1 MNMRT
6 ALSDDQ
12 LLAQRQARTGR
23 TVATVPGNGA
33 PPEPGLARPAADPG
47 GARPTA
53 PQRDPFG
60 NPFGGAS
67 GGTEDIA
74 PAPVPA
80 APQGFDAQAAFNA
93 MQQQLDA
100 ALGRVAPL
108 QQQLEQYRS
117 TAETLQASNA
127 ALQAKLMEV
136 QDATTKR
143 AAQEAAASFDPFEG
157 MSADELAM
165 IDPAVISAM
174 RRSAQAALAKA
185 TVQVGDPRALIAQT
199 LQERDTR
206 QLKAFQQSVSE
217 ELQLLQLGSDPKF
230 QQFLSTDDSA
240 DMLLNSFAQATDI
253 DAAQKLAT
261 RVRTMLK
268 RYRAAAP
275 GASAS
280 AGNNT
285 PDPQDRLSAHM
296 SRSGNQSAAPGANGQ
311 TRNVL
316 TPEQVKDIRRQAQAL
331 TRQRRFKD
339 AQALLDK
346 LS

>member
-6 ALSDDQ
+6 ALSDEQ
-12 LLAQRQARTGR
+12 LLAQRQARIGR
-23 TVATVPGNGA
+23 TAVTTPGNGA
-33 PPEPGLARPAADPG
+33 PPEPGLARPASDPG
-47 GARPTA
+47 VARPA
-53 PQRDPFG
+53 VPQRDPFSG
-60 NPFGGAS
+60 LPVGA
-67 GGTEDIA
+67 EDFTPEPAPAA
-74 PAPVPA
+74 PAP
-80 APQGFDAQAAFNA
+80 QQQFDAQSAFTA

-165 IDPAVISAM
+165 IDPAVISVM

-185 TVQVGDPRALIAQT
+185 TAQVGDPRALIAQT
-199 LQERDTR
+199 LQERDAR
-206 QLKAFQQSVSE
+206 QLKAFQQSVNE
-217 ELQLLQLGSDPKF
+217 ELQLVQLGSDPKF

-240 DMLLNSFAQATDI
+240 DMLLNSFVQATDI

-268 RYRAAAP
+268 RYRAATPSSAP
-275 GASAS
+275 
-280 AGNNT
+280 AGNNGT

-316 TPEQVKDIRRQAQAL
+316 TPEQVQGIRKQAQTL
-331 TRQRRFKD
+331 TRQRKFKE
-339 AQALLDK
+339 AQALLDQ